1 MFTIYYLKI
10 EVQNLVPR
18 KTLKTSFSIIHLAA
32 KHDLKCHKCN
42 SQSLFVPLTM
52 IIHMFCYKINT
63 FDYTLGAQTH
73 LQMLMLHIMIVVYL
87 LPL

>member
-1 MFTIYYLKI
+1 
-10 EVQNLVPR
+10 
-18 KTLKTSFSIIHLAA
+18 
-32 KHDLKCHKCN
+32 
-42 SQSLFVPLTM
+42 
-52 IIHMFCYKINT
+52 MFCYKINA